1 MKSQNSVPIEYQY
14 FIDSLA
20 GLLKSGSGNAFAS
33 DFLVETEMM
42 RFRTDV
48 IQSRKQ
54 CDSREL
60 ITPLSHSLCKKKK
73 CNKLSYSRSFI
84 IDHPKYEEL
93 VVAYEKPTTGGLYVE
108 KPVHIYFLERM
119 YCMHS

>member
-20 GLLKSGSGNAFAS
+20 GLLKSGSGNAFTS

-48 IQSRKQ
+48 IQSRKE

-60 ITPLSHSLCKKKK
+60 ITLLSPSHCKKK
-73 CNKLSYSRSFI
+73 CNKLSYSRSLV
-84 IDHPKYEEL
+84 IDHPKYEQL

-119 YCMHS
+119 YYMHS